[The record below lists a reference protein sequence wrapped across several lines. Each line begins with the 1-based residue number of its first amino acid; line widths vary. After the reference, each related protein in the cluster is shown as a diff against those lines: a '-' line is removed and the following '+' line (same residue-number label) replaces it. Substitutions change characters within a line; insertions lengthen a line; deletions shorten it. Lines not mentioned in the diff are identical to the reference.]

1 MSANFNVKLHGG
13 RSSGSRTDELVWVRD
28 YDVVREEES
37 VRIRRYEIELG
48 DVVLEVRR

>member
-13 RSSGSRTDELVWVRD
+13 RSSGSKTNELVWVRD
-28 YDVVREEES
+28 NDEEES
-37 VRIRRYEIELG
+37 VRIHRYEIEHG

>member
-1 MSANFNVKLHGG
+1 MSVNFNVNLHGG
-13 RSSGSRTDELVWVRD
+13 RSSGSKTDELVWVRD
-28 YDVVREEES
+28 YDEEES